1 MNSADSHPDLVSGA
15 AAAATGFGVVTFA
28 FFPFA
33 LPLLI
38 LTVAATLPLVL
49 PLVVVAAVAAIITGA
64 WRGIRA
70 AGRGTRRLWATAT
83 SSRVRPFDPRSRPC
97 PEVQGRLRHAFRRT

>member
-1 MNSADSHPDLVSGA
+1 MNSAGSHSDWFSGT
-15 AAAATGFGVVTFA
+15 AAAATGLGILTFT

-49 PLVVVAAVAAIITGA
+49 PLVVFAAVAAILTGT

-70 AGRGTRRLWATAT
+70 AGRRLHTPGPSRDSVRRPRHPASGAASGLLARRPHKGT
-83 SSRVRPFDPRSRPC
+83 
-97 PEVQGRLRHAFRRT
+97 